1 MRNNYQNF
9 FFDRF
14 APHKSF
20 GRLLRRRNISKT
32 LSTGDPGNQPRALL
46 YKEIKL
52 CNKLVSQLGVHI
64 SPGMPENQAGST
76 RLLQKD

>member
-1 MRNNYQNF
+1 MKNNYQIF
-9 FFDRF
+9 FERF
-14 APHKSF
+14 PPNKSF
-20 GRLLRRRNISKT
+20 GRSLWRRNISKT

-52 CNKLVSQLGVHI
+52 CNKLVSQLGLHI
-64 SPGMPENQAGST
+64 SPGMPENQAGSA